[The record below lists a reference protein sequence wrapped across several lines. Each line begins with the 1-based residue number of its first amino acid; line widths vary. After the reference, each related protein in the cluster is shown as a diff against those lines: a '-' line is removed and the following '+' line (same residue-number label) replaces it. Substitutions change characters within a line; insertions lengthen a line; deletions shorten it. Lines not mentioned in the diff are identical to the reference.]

1 MTVRLYM
8 DVHVPQAITEQL
20 RRRDVDVL
28 TAIEDGVDTML
39 DRRLLERVHLL
50 DRVIFTQDI
59 GFRVMAQEWQ
69 RQNKPFSGLIF
80 GHQLGGTIGQ
90 YVRDLE
96 LIAKS
101 SEPDEWINVVE
112 FLPF

>member
-20 RRRDVDVL
+20 RRREVDVL

-39 DRRLLERVHLL
+39 DRRLLERVHLFG
-50 DRVIFTQDI
+50 RIIFTQDI

-69 RQNKPFSGLIF
+69 RQNKPFFGLIF

-101 SEPDEWINVVE
+101 SEPEEWMNVVE

>member
-50 DRVIFTQDI
+50 GRVIFTQDI

-101 SEPDEWINVVE
+101 SEPEEWINVVE

>member
-39 DRRLLERVHLL
+39 DRRLLERVRLL
-50 DRVIFTQDI
+50 GRVIFTQDI

-101 SEPDEWINVVE
+101 SEPEEWMNVVE

>member
-28 TAIEDGVDTML
+28 TAIEDGVDTMI

-50 DRVIFTQDI
+50 GRVIFTQDI

-69 RQNKPFSGLIF
+69 RQNKQFSGLIF
-80 GHQLGGTIGQ
+80 GHQLGATIGQ

-96 LIAKS
+96 
-101 SEPDEWINVVE
+101 
-112 FLPF
+112 

>member
-28 TAIEDGVDTML
+28 TAIEDGVDAL
-39 DRRLLERVHLL
+39 PDPKLLERVHSLS
-50 DRVIFTQDI
+50 RVLFTQDI
-59 GFRVMAQEWQ
+59 GFRVLAQEWQ
-69 RQNKPFSGLIF
+69 RQDKPFSGLIF

-101 SEPDEWINVVE
+101 SEPEEWINVVE

>member
-50 DRVIFTQDI
+50 GRVIFTQDI

-101 SEPDEWINVVE
+101 SEPEEWLNIIE

>member
-39 DRRLLERVHLL
+39 DRRLFNPYRSNLQPLS
-50 DRVIFTQDI
+50 IIIDI
-59 GFRVMAQEWQ
+59 C
-69 RQNKPFSGLIF
+69 
-80 GHQLGGTIGQ
+80 
-90 YVRDLE
+90 
-96 LIAKS
+96 
-101 SEPDEWINVVE
+101 
-112 FLPF
+112 

>member
-1 MTVRLYM
+1 MTVKLYM

-20 RRRDVDVL
+20 RRREVDVL

-39 DRRLLERVHLL
+39 DRKLLERVTLL

-101 SEPDEWINVVE
+101 SEPEEWLNVVE

>member
-39 DRRLLERVHLL
+39 DRRLLELL
-50 DRVIFTQDI
+50 LSI
-59 GFRVMAQEWQ
+59 
-69 RQNKPFSGLIF
+69 
-80 GHQLGGTIGQ
+80 
-90 YVRDLE
+90 
-96 LIAKS
+96 
-101 SEPDEWINVVE
+101 
-112 FLPF
+112 

>member
-1 MTVRLYM
+1 M

>member
-50 DRVIFTQDI
+50 NRVIFTQDI

-101 SEPDEWINVVE
+101 SEPEEWINVVE

>member
-28 TAIEDGVDTML
+28 TAIEDGVDSML

-101 SEPDEWINVVE
+101 SEPEEWINVVE